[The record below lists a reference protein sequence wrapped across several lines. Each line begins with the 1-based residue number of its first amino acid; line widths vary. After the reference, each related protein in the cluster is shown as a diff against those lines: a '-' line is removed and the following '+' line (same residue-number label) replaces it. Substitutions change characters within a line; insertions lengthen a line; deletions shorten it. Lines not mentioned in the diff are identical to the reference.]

1 MHTWIYGCVNMTII
15 KLQTNTSCLN
25 RTCGA
30 RRETPLR
37 NGPRPTHYGHRQV
50 RKRTGC
56 PNRTYGARRETP
68 IRNGPRPIH
77 YGHRKVRK
85 RTGCPNRTYGARR
98 ETPIRNGPRPIHYGH
113 RKVRKR
119 TGCPNRTYGA
129 PQAFEPVRSVS
140 FPKRT
145 RLRSGLGLPDRGPEI
160 QSRNGSG
167 LLAGSLRI
175 FPHIDK

>member
-30 RRETPLR
+30 RRKTPLR

-68 IRNGPRPIH
+68 IRNGPRSTH
-77 YGHRKVRK
+77 YGHRQVRK
-85 RTGCPNRTYGARR
+85 RTGCP
-98 ETPIRNGPRPIHYGH
+98 
-113 RKVRKR
+113 K
-119 TGCPNRTYGA
+119 RTYGA

-140 FPKRT
+140 FPKRNT
-145 RLRSGLGLPDRGPEI
+145 LRFGSGLPDRGPEI
-160 QSRNGSG
+160 PSRIGSV
-167 LLAGSLRI
+167 LLAGQRPAGLR
-175 FPHIDK
+175 PQSQGQLNLQPYDREE

>member
-1 MHTWIYGCVNMTII
+1 MYAWIYGYVNMTII

-30 RRETPLR
+30 RRETPIR

-56 PNRTYGARRETP
+56 PNRTYGARRQTP
-68 IRNGPRPIH
+68 IRNGPRPIQ
-77 YGHRKVRK
+77 
-85 RTGCPNRTYGARR
+85 
-98 ETPIRNGPRPIHYGH
+98 YGH

-167 LLAGSLRI
+167 LLAGLLYTHYPLHADTSHFTCLRDCGHRW
-175 FPHIDK
+175 PTAPLGTACD